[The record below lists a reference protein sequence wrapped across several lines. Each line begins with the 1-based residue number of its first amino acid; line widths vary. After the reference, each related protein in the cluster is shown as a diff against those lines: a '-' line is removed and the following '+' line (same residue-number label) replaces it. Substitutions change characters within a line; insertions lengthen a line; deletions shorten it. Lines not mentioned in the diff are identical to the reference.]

1 MKKFN
6 FIITCGGPYSM
17 EYANKSVNMMRR
29 HAGMDFDAYCI
40 TERPVELDA
49 LIHPLRPQL
58 DVKGWW
64 NKLLTFD
71 SSMPQGWN
79 VVMDVDLIIIDSIKD
94 ELEYAFSNTKQMAA
108 YTDAINWRNCKFSSS
123 LMIFKSGSLQYIYD
137 KFATE
142 LPTNETY
149 TGAGDQGWIYPQLN
163 DVLWL
168 DEIFPKF
175 KRSLKFNISQRKNNS
190 LLIPPKIEK
199 GIKIIDFHGRPKPHE
214 VLQLPFVK
222 DNWK

>member
-40 TERPVELDA
+40 TERPVELDT
-49 LIHPLRPQL
+49 LIHPLKPQL

-71 SSMPQGWN
+71 SSMPEGWN
-79 VVMDVDLIIIDSIKD
+79 VVMDVDLIIINSIKD

-163 DVLWL
+163 NVLWL

-175 KRSLKFNISQRKNNS
+175 KRSLKFNIAERKNNS
-190 LLIPPKIEK
+190 LFIPPRIDNSV
-199 GIKIIDFHGRPKPHE
+199 KIIDFHGRPKPHE